1 MERITVTE
9 MARNLSDVLSRVAYH
24 GARFELA
31 RGRKVIA
38 RLLPA
43 EATSAVRVGDLAE
56 VFAKAPALGD
66 EAAAFERDL
75 AGVRR
80 RTPPPR
86 NRWE

>member
-43 EATSAVRVGDLAE
+43 EAPSAVKVGDLHE
-56 VFAKAPALGD
+56 LFAGAPALGD
-66 EAAAFERDL
+66 EASAFKRDL
-75 AGVRR
+75 AEIRR
-80 RTPPPR
+80 RAAAPP
-86 NRWE
+86 NRWK